1 MRDKFKQ
8 VIESKAL
15 YLVAM
20 SDLFKNKK
28 DFLEAIE
35 SSLKG
40 GVKIVQLREKN
51 LDSRS
56 FYELGCEVQEIVKK
70 YGAIFLINDRVDIAL
85 ALKADGVHLGQN
97 DLNVSKAREILGNSA
112 IIGLSANKLSH
123 LDFDVN
129 AVDYLGV
136 GAIFNTESKSDANVI
151 GISMLKDIL
160 DSSLLPVFAIGGINK
175 NNLKQLRGL
184 NISGVAVVSSILKSS
199 DILEATIELDKELK
213 S

>member
-8 VIESKAL
+8 VIESKTL

-20 SDLFKNKK
+20 SELFNNKT
-28 DFLEAIE
+28 DFLKAIE

-51 LDSRS
+51 LDSSS
-56 FYELGCEVQEIVKK
+56 FYELGRKVQEITKK
-70 YGAIFLINDRVDIAL
+70 YDAIFLINDRVDIAL
-85 ALKADGVHLGQN
+85 ELKADGVHVGQN
-97 DLNVSKAREILGNSA
+97 DLDVLKAREILGENA

-123 LDFDVN
+123 LDFCAS

-136 GAIFNTESKSDANVI
+136 GAIFNTESKNDANVI
-151 GISMLKDIL
+151 GISMLKNIL
-160 DSSLLPVFAIGGINK
+160 DSTQLPVFAIGGINK
-175 NNLKQLRGL
+175 NNLKQLKDL
-184 NISGVAVVSSILKSS
+184 NISGVAVVSAILKSS
-199 DILEATIELDKELK
+199 DILKTTMQLNKELI